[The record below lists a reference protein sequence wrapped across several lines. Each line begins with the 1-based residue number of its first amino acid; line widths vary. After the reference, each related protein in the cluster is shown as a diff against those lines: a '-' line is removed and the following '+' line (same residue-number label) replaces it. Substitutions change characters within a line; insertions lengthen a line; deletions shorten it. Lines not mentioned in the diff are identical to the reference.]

1 MEQVR
6 LWLQFVPYDPYSI
19 NLQIYEFLLKF
30 SNKFSYKCTSIV
42 VNICLD
48 HMQKENFWNF
58 VIYYGKLRPKGQ
70 KKPEKSG
77 DPVPVYSAHPSKS
90 CHGHPKWMKL
100 FVVVVPTKNSIT
112 SQKMDQKSIYKG
124 PGAVALILAFFASS
138 KA

>member
-1 MEQVR
+1 MLNVAR
-6 LWLQFVPYDPYSI
+6 AFIQFVPYDPYSK

-48 HMQKENFWNF
+48 HIQKENFWNF
-58 VIYYGKLRPKGQ
+58 VIYYGKLRLKGQ

-90 CHGHPKWMKL
+90 CHGHPKLMKL

-112 SQKMDQKSIYKG
+112 SQKSG
-124 PGAVALILAFFASS
+124 S
-138 KA
+138 KLYIQRPWGCGLDFGLFYQF